1 MPVKIGTTTLYDL
14 KELSKRFGLSLRT
27 LRLYLREGKISGQ
40 KLGRKWFVS
49 EETLKNYFE
58 QKGPKK
64 K

>member
-27 LRLYLREGKISGQ
+27 LRLYLRAGTIKGQ

-49 EETLKNYFE
+49 EDTLKNYFE
-58 QKGPKK
+58 QNSSKK